1 MATTKTNKK
10 KVNYKE
16 KIIEAYRKHL
26 LTHGENPSSP
36 YIFADG
42 IGISE
47 KKFYDYYPSFDA
59 VKSAIWEGYM
69 EETLSALEKDGQYKG
84 YQVREKLLAFYYTL
98 IEVLK
103 NDRSFVMLCFD
114 SIKRKEVTPGFMID
128 FRESFDA
135 YVKNLIEEGTTSN
148 EIVSRPLVGNKYH
161 EALWLQLLFV
171 INYWIKDDS
180 KGFEST
186 DAAIEKAVALSFDLM
201 GPGPLDSIL
210 DFAKFLYQNR
220 K

>member
-1 MATTKTNKK
+1 MATTKTKSK
-10 KVNYKE
+10 KVNYRE

-26 LTHGENPSSP
+26 LTHGENPKSP
-36 YIFADG
+36 YIFADHL
-42 IGISE
+42 GISE
-47 KKFYDYYPSFDA
+47 KKFYDHFTTFSA
-59 VKSAIWEGYM
+59 IKSAIWEGYI
-69 EETLSALEKDGQYKG
+69 EQTLAAIDKDSQYSN

-114 SIKRKEVTPGFMID
+114 HVKSKEVTPGFMKD

-135 YVKNLIEEGTTSN
+135 YVKNLIEEGTTNN
-148 EIVSRPLVGNKYH
+148 EIVSRPVVGNKYH
-161 EALWLQLLFV
+161 EALWLQLMFV
-171 INYWIKDDS
+171 INFWLKDTS

-186 DAAIEKAVALSFDLM
+186 DAAVEKAVTLSFDLM